1 MGQSARVTSIETVER
16 FRNALCEFGKD
27 VQDSLGAAEMQ
38 IHRTFDWLAERL
50 KYWQHQIRVREEEL
64 VRAKIEL
71 TSRKF
76 ANRDGKGAGIT
87 DQEKAFRKAQARLKE
102 AEDKV
107 ACCRRWHPLLEHAV
121 KEYQGPARQLSSA
134 MDIDLVHSLALLD
147 QKLAALDAYLRL
159 APPSTSDVAS
169 VGSSFDS
176 AAAGEALPS
185 VSMPAPAEPS
195 EAKPE
200 ESAAEKQP
208 EDADEPLAGSSPV
221 SEKGSAPFSNT

>member
-87 DQEKAFRKAQARLKE
+87 DQEKAFRKRSASEGGGGQGRLLPPLASPVGARGQGISGPRAPALQRHGYRSRTQSRSPRPE
-102 AEDKV
+102 TGRV
-107 ACCRRWHPLLEHAV
+107 GRLSSL
-121 KEYQGPARQLSSA
+121 GPALHVRRGKCRQLVRQCRCGRSPSFCFHA
-134 MDIDLVHSLALLD
+134 CPRRAL
-147 QKLAALDAYLRL
+147 
-159 APPSTSDVAS
+159 
-169 VGSSFDS
+169 GSQ
-176 AAAGEALPS
+176 A
-185 VSMPAPAEPS
+185 
-195 EAKPE
+195 
-200 ESAAEKQP
+200 
-208 EDADEPLAGSSPV
+208 
-221 SEKGSAPFSNT
+221 

>member
-76 ANRDGKGAGIT
+76 ANLRADPRVALLIGW
-87 DQEKAFRKAQARLKE
+87 E
-102 AEDKV
+102 AEQTV
-107 ACCRRWHPLLEHAV
+107 QYEGIAELLSGDALN
-121 KEYQGPARQLSSA
+121 ARKP
-134 MDIDLVHSLALLD
+134 D
-147 QKLAALDAYLRL
+147 Y
-159 APPSTSDVAS
+159 
-169 VGSSFDS
+169 F
-176 AAAGEALPS
+176 AAASANAGRTLPT
-185 VSMPAPAEPS
+185 
-195 EAKPE
+195 
-200 ESAAEKQP
+200 SACAR
-208 EDADEPLAGSSPV
+208 AGCV
-221 SEKGSAPFSNT
+221 TAISAGPRQRSRN